1 MKRIILLTLAAIM
14 FMGNGFAQK
23 KTQTYLLPVSIE
35 GTDTL
40 PYIVLPMYIHI
51 AAKNK
56 REAEKFSR
64 LIYNVRKVYPYARM
78 SAVKLQEYDD
88 MLAKIPNKNEQKRLM
103 KEAEKQLRKQFQKDI
118 ENLTFS
124 QGIILLKLVDRET
137 GKTTYK
143 IVDELRGSLRAFFYQ
158 TIARMFGMN
167 LKGKYDPK
175 GKDKDIERI
184 VCMIES
190 GEL

>member
-1 MKRIILLTLAAIM
+1 MKRIIFLTVAMMLILTMA
-14 FMGNGFAQK
+14 F
-23 KTQTYLLPVSIE
+23 TQNKTYLLPVCID
-35 GTDTL
+35 GNDTL
-40 PYIVLPMYIHI
+40 PYVVLPNFIYIG
-51 AAKNK
+51 AKNK
-56 REAEKFSR
+56 REAERFSR
-64 LIYNVRKVYPYARM
+64 LIYNIRKVYPYARL

-88 MLAKIPNKNEQKRLM
+88 LLAKIPDTDLQKKLM

-143 IVDELRGSLRAFFYQ
+143 IVNELRGSLRAFFYQ
-158 TIARMFGMN
+158 SIARLFGMN
-167 LKGKYDPK
+167 LKSQYDPK
-175 GKDKDIERI
+175 GKDKDIEKI
-184 VCMIES
+184 VRMIER

>member
-1 MKRIILLTLAAIM
+1 MKRIILLTLAFIVLTV
-14 FMGNGFAQK
+14 NGFAQHK
-23 KTQTYLLPVSIE
+23 GYLLPVSID

-40 PYIVLPMYIHI
+40 PYITLPVYVHVG
-51 AAKNK
+51 AKNK
-56 REAEKFSR
+56 RQIERFSR
-64 LIYNVRKVYPYARM
+64 LMYNVRKVYPYARL
-78 SAVKLQEYDD
+78 SAEKLQEYDD
-88 MLAKIPNKNEQKRLM
+88 MLAKVPNVNEQKRLM
-103 KEAEKQLRKQFQKDI
+103 KEAEKQLRKQFQKDV

-124 QGIILLKLVDRET
+124 QGVILLKLVDRET

-167 LKGKYDPK
+167 LKSQYDPK
-175 GKDKDIERI
+175 GKDRDIEKI
-184 VCMIES
+184 VCMIEK

>member
-1 MKRIILLTLAAIM
+1 MRRIILITLASIALTTS
-14 FMGNGFAQK
+14 GLAQNRK
-23 KTQTYLLPVSIE
+23 YTVEVGLDGEDTVIYVTLPVSTHF
-35 GTDTL
+35 GFKT
-40 PYIVLPMYIHI
+40 
-51 AAKNK
+51 KK
-56 REAEKFSR
+56 EAERFSR
-64 LIYNVRKVYPYARM
+64 LLYNIRKVYPYARI
-78 SAVKLQEYDD
+78 SADKLQEYDD
-88 MLAKIPNKNEQKRLM
+88 MLAKIPDKEKQKKLM

-118 ENLTFS
+118 ENLTFT

-167 LKGKYDPK
+167 LKSQYDPK

-184 VCMIES
+184 VSMIER

>member
-1 MKRIILLTLAAIM
+1 MKRIIVLTAAFIILTTKI
-14 FMGNGFAQK
+14 FAQNNPI
-23 KTQTYLLPVSIE
+23 LLPVYID

-40 PYIVLPMYIHI
+40 PYIVLPTYLHI
-51 AAKNK
+51 EAKNK
-56 REAEKFSR
+56 REAARFSR
-64 LIYNVRKVYPYARM
+64 LIYNVRKVYPYARL
-78 SAVKLQEYDD
+78 SAVKLKEYDD
-88 MLAKIPNKNEQKRLM
+88 LLAKIPNPDEQKKMM
-103 KEAEKQLRKQFQKDI
+103 KEAERQLRKQFQKDI

-124 QGIILLKLVDRET
+124 QGLILIKLVDRET

-167 LKGKYDPK
+167 LKSQYDPQ
-175 GKDKDIERI
+175 GKDKDIEKI
-184 VCMIES
+184 VRMIER

>member
-1 MKRIILLTLAAIM
+1 
-14 FMGNGFAQK
+14 
-23 KTQTYLLPVSIE
+23 
-35 GTDTL
+35 
-40 PYIVLPMYIHI
+40 
-51 AAKNK
+51 
-56 REAEKFSR
+56 
-64 LIYNVRKVYPYARM
+64 
-78 SAVKLQEYDD
+78 
-88 MLAKIPNKNEQKRLM
+88 M
-103 KEAEKQLRKQFQKDI
+103 KEAEKQLRKQFQKDV

-167 LKGKYDPK
+167 LKSHYDPK

-184 VCMIES
+184 VRMIES

>member
-1 MKRIILLTLAAIM
+1 MKRIILIALAIVLITK
-14 FMGNGFAQK
+14 GFAQDK
-23 KTQTYLLPVSIE
+23 IYVLPVCIE
-35 GTDTL
+35 GTDTI
-40 PYIVLPMYIHI
+40 PYIVLPVYIHVG
-51 AAKNK
+51 AKNK
-56 REAEKFSR
+56 REAERFSR
-64 LIYNVRKVYPYARM
+64 LLYNVRKVYPYARF
-78 SAVKLQEYDD
+78 SAEKLQEYDD
-88 MLAKIPNKNEQKRLM
+88 MLAKIPNVDERKKVM

-158 TIARMFGMN
+158 SIARLFGMN
-167 LKGKYDPK
+167 LKSQYDPK

-184 VCMIES
+184 VRMIEL